1 MEDIENR
8 AGERGEERIKKG
20 KRHKWIHLCL
30 LLTKKTDTR
39 YRVSVL
45 EKQERHE
52 WIHLCLLLTKKT
64 DVRYR
69 VSVLEKQERQKWI
82 HLCLLLM
89 KKTDAR
95 YRVSVLRNQKAS
107 YYMSELEYE
116 HRASLLITRT
126 SQHSLV
132 QIHDLTAEG
141 KTDA

>member
-1 MEDIENR
+1 ME
-8 AGERGEERIKKG
+8 
-20 KRHKWIHLCL
+20 KRHEWIHLCL

-45 EKQERHE
+45 
-52 WIHLCLLLTKKT
+52 
-64 DVRYR
+64 
-69 VSVLEKQERQKWI
+69 
-82 HLCLLLM
+82 
-89 KKTDAR
+89 
-95 YRVSVLRNQKAS
+95 RNLKAS

>member
-45 EKQERHE
+45 EKQER
-52 WIHLCLLLTKKT
+52 
-64 DVRYR
+64 
-69 VSVLEKQERQKWI
+69 QKWI

-95 YRVSVLRNQKAS
+95 YRVSVLRNLKAS

-116 HRASLLITRT
+116 HCTSRFVART
-126 SQHSLV
+126 SQRAFMQV
-132 QIHDLTAEG
+132 HDLSAESQA
-141 KTDA
+141 DA